1 VFVLPAKPTSA
12 PARPARREP
21 LRARPAAS
29 RADGDGAI
37 PELAELLEWT
47 IEQRGSDLHVKVGS
61 VPHVRVDGHLKP
73 APFPAVTATAT
84 ERIVANIMPADR
96 GEDFEAAHE
105 VDFAHSVPG
114 LGRFRVHAYRQRGSV
129 GLVFRRVPPG
139 IPSFETLGLP
149 AVVRRMAEEERGLL
163 LVTGPTGAGKTTTVA
178 SMIDHINE
186 SRQCSILTIEDPIEV
201 LHVDKQAIVSQ
212 REVGTDTHDYARAM
226 ARVTRHDPD
235 VIMVGELRDPDT
247 VWAALTAA
255 ENGHL
260 VISTMRTTSVTET
273 LARIVDF
280 FPPFQQ
286 RQARMTLA
294 SALRGVVSQ
303 RLLER
308 ADGKG
313 RVPAVEVLVSSNRV
327 FDRIVDPEAR
337 GDSLEEII
345 AEGEYYGMQT
355 FDQSLLHLYASGL
368 VGLRDALSAATHIDE
383 FRIAL
388 KAAGFSA
395 D

>member
-29 RADGDGAI
+29 SAAEGV
-37 PELAELLEWT
+37 PELAQLLEWT
-47 IEQRGSDLHVKVGS
+47 MEQGGSDLHVKVGS
-61 VPHVRVDGHLKP
+61 VPHVRIDGHLKP
-73 APFPAVTATAT
+73 SPFPAVTAIVT
-84 ERIVANIMPADR
+84 ERILAAIMPSDR
-96 GEDFEAAHE
+96 GEDFDAAHE

-163 LVTGPTGAGKTTTVA
+163 LVTGPTGAGKTSTVA
-178 SMIDHINE
+178 SMLDHINE

-212 REVGTDTHDYARAM
+212 REVGTDTHDYALAM
-226 ARVTRHDPD
+226 ERVTRHDPD
-235 VIMVGELRDPDT
+235 VIMVGELRDAAT
-247 VWAALTAA
+247 MWAALTAA

-260 VISTMRTTSVTET
+260 VISTMRTTSVVET
-273 LARIVDF
+273 LARVVDF

-286 RQARMTLA
+286 RQARTTLA

-313 RVPAVEVLVSSNRV
+313 RVPAVEVLVSTNRV
-327 FDRIVDPEAR
+327 FDRIIDPDGR
-337 GDSLEEII
+337 GDSIEEII
-345 AEGEYYGMQT
+345 AEGEYHGMQT
-355 FDQSLLHLYASGL
+355 FDQSLLHLYSAGL
-368 VGLRDALSAATHIDE
+368 VSLRDALSAATHIDE

>member
-1 VFVLPAKPTSA
+1 VFVLPAKPTNA

-21 LRARPAAS
+21 LRARPTGANAAE
-29 RADGDGAI
+29 GV
-37 PELAELLEWT
+37 PELAQLLEWT
-47 IEQRGSDLHVKVGS
+47 MEQGGSDLHIKVGS

-73 APFPAVTATAT
+73 SPFPAVTAIVT
-84 ERIVANIMPADR
+84 ERMVSAIMPSDR
-96 GEDFEAAHE
+96 GQDFEAAHE

-149 AVVRRMAEEERGLL
+149 SVVRRMAEEERGLL

-178 SMIDHINE
+178 TMLDHINE

-212 REVGTDTHDYARAM
+212 REVGTDTHDYALAM
-226 ARVTRHDPD
+226 ERVTRHDPD
-235 VIMVGELRDPDT
+235 VIMVGELRDPAT

-260 VISTMRTTSVTET
+260 VISTMRTTSVVET
-273 LARIVDF
+273 LARVVDF

-286 RQARMTLA
+286 RQARTTLA

-313 RVPAVEVLVSSNRV
+313 RVPAVEVLVSTNRV
-327 FDRIVDPEAR
+327 FDRIIDPDGH
-337 GDSLEEII
+337 GDSIEEII
-345 AEGEYYGMQT
+345 AEGEYHGMQT
-355 FDQSLLHLYASGL
+355 FDQSLLHLYAAGL
-368 VGLRDALSAATHIDE
+368 VSLRDALSAATHIDE

>member
-1 VFVLPAKPTSA
+1 MFVLPAKPTNA

-21 LRARPAAS
+21 LRARPASS
-29 RADGDGAI
+29 RTANDGV
-37 PELAELLEWT
+37 PELTQLLEWT
-47 IEQRGSDLHVKVGS
+47 MEQRGSDLHVKVGS

-73 APFPAVTATAT
+73 SPFPAVTSIVT
-84 ERIVANIMPADR
+84 ERMLAAIMPADR
-96 GEDFEAAHE
+96 GEEFDEAHE
-105 VDFAHSVPG
+105 IDFAHSVPG

-149 AVVRRMAEEERGLL
+149 TVVRRMAEEERGLL

-178 SMIDHINE
+178 AMLDHINE

-212 REVGTDTHDYARAM
+212 REVGTDTHDYALAM
-226 ARVTRHDPD
+226 ERVTRHDPD
-235 VIMVGELRDPDT
+235 VIMVGELRDPAT

-260 VISTMRTTSVTET
+260 VISTMRTTSVVET

-286 RQARMTLA
+286 RQARTTLA

-313 RVPAVEVLVSSNRV
+313 RVPAVEVLVSTNRV
-327 FDRIVDPEAR
+327 FDRIIDPDGP
-337 GDSLEEII
+337 GDSIEEII
-345 AEGEYYGMQT
+345 AEGEYHGMQT
-355 FDQSLLHLYASGL
+355 FDQGLLHLYAAGL
-368 VGLRDALSAATHIDE
+368 VSLRDALSAATHIDE

>member
-1 VFVLPAKPTSA
+1 VFVLPAKPTNA

-21 LRARPAAS
+21 LRARPASS
-29 RADGDGAI
+29 RTANDGV
-37 PELAELLEWT
+37 PELTQLLEWT
-47 IEQRGSDLHVKVGS
+47 MEQRGSDLHVKVGS

-73 APFPAVTATAT
+73 SPFPAVTSIVT
-84 ERIVANIMPADR
+84 ERMLAAIMPADR
-96 GEDFEAAHE
+96 GEDFDEAHE
-105 VDFAHSVPG
+105 IDFAHSVPG

-149 AVVRRMAEEERGLL
+149 TVVRRMAEEERGLL

-178 SMIDHINE
+178 AMLDHINE

-212 REVGTDTHDYARAM
+212 REVGTDTHDYALAM
-226 ARVTRHDPD
+226 ERVTRHDPD
-235 VIMVGELRDPDT
+235 VIMVGELRDPAT

-260 VISTMRTTSVTET
+260 VISTMRTTSVVET

-286 RQARMTLA
+286 RQARTTLA

-313 RVPAVEVLVSSNRV
+313 RVPAVEVLVSTNRV
-327 FDRIVDPEAR
+327 FDRIIDPDGP
-337 GDSLEEII
+337 GDSIEEII
-345 AEGEYYGMQT
+345 AEGEYHGMQT
-355 FDQSLLHLYASGL
+355 FDQGLLHLYAAGL
-368 VGLRDALSAATHIDE
+368 VSLRDALSAATHIDE

>member
-1 VFVLPAKPTSA
+1 M
-12 PARPARREP
+12 
-21 LRARPAAS
+21 
-29 RADGDGAI
+29 
-37 PELAELLEWT
+37 
-47 IEQRGSDLHVKVGS
+47 EQRGSDLHVKVGS

-73 APFPAVTATAT
+73 APFDPVTMAVT
-84 ERIVANIMPADR
+84 ERIVGSILPADR
-96 GEDFEAAHE
+96 VADFDAAHE

-149 AVVRRMAEEERGLL
+149 AVVRRMAEEDRGLL

-178 SMIDHINE
+178 SMLDHINE

-201 LHVDKQAIVSQ
+201 LHVDKRAIVSQ
-212 REVGTDTHDYARAM
+212 REVGTDTHDYALAM
-226 ARVTRHDPD
+226 SRVTRHDPD

-247 VWAALTAA
+247 MWSALTAA

-273 LARIVDF
+273 VARIIDF

-286 RQARMTLA
+286 RQVRTTLA
-294 SALRGVVSQ
+294 SALRGIVSQ

-313 RVPAVEVLVSSNRV
+313 RVPAVEVLVATNRV
-327 FDRIVDPEAR
+327 FDRIIDPDSR
-337 GDSLEEII
+337 GESLDEMI
-345 AEGEYYGMQT
+345 AEGEYHGMQT
-355 FDQSLLHLYASGL
+355 FDQSLLALYAAGL
-368 VGLRDALSAATHIDE
+368 VSLRDALSAATHIDE

>member
-1 VFVLPAKPTSA
+1 M
-12 PARPARREP
+12 R
-21 LRARPAAS
+21 
-29 RADGDGAI
+29 
-37 PELAELLEWT
+37 
-47 IEQRGSDLHVKVGS
+47 
-61 VPHVRVDGHLKP
+61 
-73 APFPAVTATAT
+73 
-84 ERIVANIMPADR
+84 
-96 GEDFEAAHE
+96 
-105 VDFAHSVPG
+105 
-114 LGRFRVHAYRQRGSV
+114 AYRQRGSV

-149 AVVRRMAEEERGLL
+149 AVVRRMAEEDRGLL
-163 LVTGPTGAGKTTTVA
+163 LVTGPTGSGKTSTVA

-186 SRQCSILTIEDPIEV
+186 SRQCNIVTIEDPIEV

-212 REVGTDTHDYARAM
+212 REVGTDTHDYAQAM
-226 ARVTRHDPD
+226 SRVTGHDPD

-260 VISTMRTTSVTET
+260 VISTMRTTNVTET

-308 ADGKG
+308 ADGRG
-313 RVPAVEVLVSSNRV
+313 RVPAVEVLVSTNRV
-327 FDRIVDPEAR
+327 FDRIADPDAP
-337 GDSLEEII
+337 GDTLEEII
-345 AEGEYYGMQT
+345 AEGEYHGMQT
-355 FDQSLLHLYASGL
+355 FDQGLLHLYAAGL
-368 VGLRDALSAATHIDE
+368 ISLRDALAAATHIDE